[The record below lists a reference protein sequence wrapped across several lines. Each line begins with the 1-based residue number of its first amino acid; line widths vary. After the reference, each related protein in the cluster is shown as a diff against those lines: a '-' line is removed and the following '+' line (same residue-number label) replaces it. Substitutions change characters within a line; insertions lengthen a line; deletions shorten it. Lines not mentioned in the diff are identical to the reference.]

1 VEWGLPDRHEE
12 RSLTPLIYEYQV
24 INLVCIVLLDL
35 ADDFRSS
42 FRKSTLISMVLTE
55 VKIVMVDMIGDLCG
69 REVYWL
75 R

>member
-24 INLVCIVLLDL
+24 INLVYIVLLDL

-42 FRKSTLISMVLTE
+42 LKDCCTSQLNQKSELME
-55 VKIVMVDMIGDLCG
+55 RD
-69 REVYWL
+69 
-75 R
+75 